1 MKKLESS
8 FANMVIVLTI
18 ITVVAA
24 ACLGAMNNAT
34 AEPIAA
40 SKKAKQEAAIKAV
53 LPEFASVD
61 TAVILNE
68 QKIFRAY
75 DAENNLVGIAIETA
89 ELGFGGDITTMVGF
103 DANGT
108 IVNYSLLQHAETP
121 GLGSKLVDWFLVKSD
136 IRGANSANMPL
147 RVSKDGGEYDANGAI
162 VGIAIE
168 TAELGFGGDIT
179 TMVGFN
185 ANGVLVEYSLLQ
197 HAETPGLGSKLFDWF
212 KVKSDIRGAGA
223 DKMPLRVS
231 KDGGEFDA
239 ITAATISSRAFLNSI
254 NKAYETYQIA
264 LGETPAVDAWSGATT
279 VNPTDTVATTDS
291 IAVDAWSGAT
301 TQTDS
306 LNSQPSTLN

>member
-8 FANMVIVLTI
+8 FANMVIVLTVITI
-18 ITVVAA
+18 IAA
-24 ACLGAMNNAT
+24 ACLGAMNNVT

-61 TAVILNE
+61 TAVIVNE

-75 DAENNLVGIAIETA
+75 DANGELVGIAIETA

-103 DANGT
+103 NVNGA

-136 IRGANSANMPL
+136 IRGAGADQMPL
-147 RVSKDGGEYDANGAI
+147 RVSKDGGEY
-162 VGIAIE
+162 
-168 TAELGFGGDIT
+168 
-179 TMVGFN
+179 
-185 ANGVLVEYSLLQ
+185 
-197 HAETPGLGSKLFDWF
+197 
-212 KVKSDIRGAGA
+212 
-223 DKMPLRVS
+223 
-231 KDGGEFDA
+231 DA

-264 LGETPAVDAWSGATT
+264 RGETPIVDAWSEATSVTPIDTIATIDVAT
-279 VNPTDTVATTDS
+279 VDTITNDTVS
-291 IAVDAWSGAT
+291 I
-301 TQTDS
+301 DS
-306 LNSQPSTLN
+306 LNSQL

>member
-8 FANMVIVLTI
+8 FMNMVIVLTVITI
-18 ITVVAA
+18 IAA

-53 LPEFASVD
+53 LPEFASVEED
-61 TAVILNE
+61 NVND

-75 DAENNLVGIAIETA
+75 N
-89 ELGFGGDITTMVGF
+89 
-103 DANGT
+103 ANG
-108 IVNYSLLQHAETP
+108 E
-121 GLGSKLVDWFLVKSD
+121 
-136 IRGANSANMPL
+136 
-147 RVSKDGGEYDANGAI
+147 I

-168 TAELGFGGDIT
+168 TAELGFGGDVT
-179 TMVGFN
+179 TMVGFD

-197 HAETPGLGSKLFDWF
+197 HAETPGLGSKLVDWF

-264 LGETPAVDAWSGATT
+264 LGETPT
-279 VNPTDTVATTDS
+279 
-291 IAVDAWSGAT
+291 VDAWSGAT
-301 TQTDS
+301 TQQTEAVLATDTIATTNSTTIETVNNDTLQTDS
-306 LNSQPSTLN
+306 LKVEN

>member
-8 FANMVIVLTI
+8 FANMVIVLTV
-18 ITVVAA
+18 ITVIAA
-24 ACLGAMNNAT
+24 ACLGAMNNVT

-61 TAVILNE
+61 TAVIVNE

-75 DAENNLVGIAIETA
+75 DANGELVGIAIETA

-103 DANGT
+103 NVNGA

-136 IRGANSANMPL
+136 IRGAGADQMPL
-147 RVSKDGGEYDANGAI
+147 RVNKDGGEY
-162 VGIAIE
+162 
-168 TAELGFGGDIT
+168 
-179 TMVGFN
+179 
-185 ANGVLVEYSLLQ
+185 
-197 HAETPGLGSKLFDWF
+197 
-212 KVKSDIRGAGA
+212 
-223 DKMPLRVS
+223 
-231 KDGGEFDA
+231 DA

-264 LGETPAVDAWSGATT
+264 RGETPIVDAWSEATSVTPIDTIATIDVAT
-279 VNPTDTVATTDS
+279 VDTITNDTVS
-291 IAVDAWSGAT
+291 I
-301 TQTDS
+301 DS
-306 LNSQPSTLN
+306 LNSQL

>member
-8 FANMVIVLTI
+8 FINMVIVLTL
-18 ITVVAA
+18 ITVIAA

-61 TAVILNE
+61 TAVIVNE

-103 DANGT
+103 DANG
-108 IVNYSLLQHAETP
+108 VLVEYSLLQHAETP
-121 GLGSKLVDWFLVKSD
+121 GLGSKLVDWFKVKSD

-147 RVSKDGGEYDANGAI
+147 QVSKDGGEY
-162 VGIAIE
+162 
-168 TAELGFGGDIT
+168 
-179 TMVGFN
+179 
-185 ANGVLVEYSLLQ
+185 
-197 HAETPGLGSKLFDWF
+197 
-212 KVKSDIRGAGA
+212 
-223 DKMPLRVS
+223 
-231 KDGGEFDA
+231 DA

-264 LGETPAVDAWSGATT
+264 RGETPTVDAWSEATSQQPELELT
-279 VNPTDTVATTDS
+279 PDSIATTDS
-291 IAVDAWSGAT
+291 TIIETMSDET
-301 TQTDS
+301 LQTDS
-306 LNSQPSTLN
+306 LKVES

>member
-8 FANMVIVLTI
+8 FMNMVIVLTV
-18 ITVVAA
+18 ITVIAA

-53 LPEFASVD
+53 LPEFASVEED
-61 TAVILNE
+61 NVND

-75 DAENNLVGIAIETA
+75 N
-89 ELGFGGDITTMVGF
+89 
-103 DANGT
+103 ANG
-108 IVNYSLLQHAETP
+108 E
-121 GLGSKLVDWFLVKSD
+121 
-136 IRGANSANMPL
+136 
-147 RVSKDGGEYDANGAI
+147 I

-168 TAELGFGGDIT
+168 TAELGFGGDVT
-179 TMVGFN
+179 TMVGFD

-197 HAETPGLGSKLFDWF
+197 HAETPGLGSKLVDWF

-264 LGETPAVDAWSGATT
+264 LGETPT
-279 VNPTDTVATTDS
+279 
-291 IAVDAWSGAT
+291 VDAWSGAT
-301 TQTDS
+301 TQQTEAVLATDTIATTDSTTIETVNNDTLQTDS
-306 LNSQPSTLN
+306 LKVEN

>member
-8 FANMVIVLTI
+8 FMNMVIVLTV

-53 LPEFASVD
+53 LPEFASVEED
-61 TAVILNE
+61 NVND

-75 DAENNLVGIAIETA
+75 NANGEIVGIAIETA

-103 DANGT
+103 DANG
-108 IVNYSLLQHAETP
+108 
-121 GLGSKLVDWFLVKSD
+121 
-136 IRGANSANMPL
+136 
-147 RVSKDGGEYDANGAI
+147 
-162 VGIAIE
+162 
-168 TAELGFGGDIT
+168 
-179 TMVGFN
+179 
-185 ANGVLVEYSLLQ
+185 VLFEYSLLQ

-231 KDGGEFDA
+231 KDGGEYDA

-264 LGETPAVDAWSGATT
+264 LGETPVVDAWSGATT

-291 IAVDAWSGAT
+291 TAVDAWSGAT

>member
-8 FANMVIVLTI
+8 FMNMVIVLTV

-53 LPEFASVD
+53 LPEFASVEED
-61 TAVILNE
+61 NVND

-75 DAENNLVGIAIETA
+75 NANGEIVGIAIETA

-103 DANGT
+103 DANG
-108 IVNYSLLQHAETP
+108 
-121 GLGSKLVDWFLVKSD
+121 
-136 IRGANSANMPL
+136 
-147 RVSKDGGEYDANGAI
+147 
-162 VGIAIE
+162 
-168 TAELGFGGDIT
+168 
-179 TMVGFN
+179 
-185 ANGVLVEYSLLQ
+185 VLFEYSLLQ

-231 KDGGEFDA
+231 KDGGEYDA

-264 LGETPAVDAWSGATT
+264 LGETPVVDAWSGETSF
-279 VNPTDTVATTDS
+279 NPTDSVATTDS
-291 IAVDAWSGAT
+291 TAVDAWSGAT